1 MIVFLLF
8 FIYYV
13 LYAFSGCW
21 WRFHTPLLSVV
32 AAQEEATT
40 RRGRDIDRGRMMIYI
55 LLLVLCVCFLFFVGR
70 CSTIIS
76 TITNAPH
83 ISSSILVVVIIFIL
97 IIIIPNTTTTPP
109 PPPQQQ

>member
-8 FIYYV
+8 FIYIM
-13 LYAFSGCW
+13 YAFSGCW

-55 LLLVLCVCFLFFVGR
+55 LLLVLYVCVFSFLL
-70 CSTIIS
+70 
-76 TITNAPH
+76 A
-83 ISSSILVVVIIFIL
+83 L
-97 IIIIPNTTTTPP
+97 
-109 PPPQQQ
+109 